1 MSLEEASTI
10 ERASD
15 DDELARLQES
25 LDRIE
30 ICRKSSPC
38 VSVTED
44 TQKADLLAMLT
55 RIVKVRCHPNEVPF
69 TVHGGAAQSR
79 LILIELV
86 HHSDLLNVLDMND
99 ILLSIDGRKISGMLL
114 SDVRLLLEV
123 SFATK
128 EFITLEVIN
137 GGSIPTD
144 LRELLANR
152 EYAQLQ
158 MVIRDNVYQKTVP
171 YTTRPPKDGEIDGVH
186 YRFVD
191 VPFFQ
196 HMQQTNQLLE
206 HGHYQGHFYGTPK
219 PIEEDDMVSDSK
231 GPLPPNWEVAY
242 SEQGEKYFIDHNSGT
257 TQWEDP
263 RELPEGWEK
272 VDDRV
277 YGTFYVD
284 HVNKRT
290 QYERPCSS
298 GYQGTTIGGSGPPPA
313 NLPTSSGNGF
323 DQGSLISNAFAS
335 GSAHN
340 RHNRIAHYNC
350 SASPPSQRQHSSTTM
365 FTRDPSQLR
374 GELITTRIVKGPKG
388 LGFTLIGNDGS
399 SIHEEFLQIK
409 SIIPGG
415 PAHRDGVLHMG
426 DVLVYVNNECVLG
439 ATQSH
444 ACRIFQAINI
454 GESVTLQ
461 VCRGYP
467 LMLDPTNK
475 IVTENAYA
483 PRSHDE
489 KEILIKKGDDG
500 FGFTIFESLQ
510 GQRVKKILYP
520 ERCENLLE
528 GDTLLEMRTT
538 YPNGSPSKPF
548 GQEVVT
554 NFRGMPHH
562 ELVSVLRDC
571 PVGFWA
577 KLIVRRHS
585 PRHRSRT
592 PTAAFR
598 YGEQRGTPVPS
609 LAPRSKTPAP
619 QPPRPVKTYS
629 SPSTLPPVPHSLSLE
644 NGVAGGYY
652 NPRNTIPRQHERGT
666 HEEIYENF
674 SRVRPSSTSLGFAT
688 PNYVPMTALF
698 NDGSETVTVNLI
710 RKPNGFGFR
719 VVGGTEEG
727 TCITVG
733 QIVPGGAAAEDG
745 RMRQGDEIIEIDGK
759 NVVGESHATAVQ
771 LMQQSAANGHV
782 KLIVRRQKEVPRSTS
797 MPLNQLNVVLN
808 TYDVVLTRS
817 DHDGFGFVII
827 SSVNKNG
834 STIGRI
840 MEGSPAARCGQLRV
854 GDRVIAVNGIDIL
867 SLAHNE
873 IVNLIKD
880 SGLSVRL
887 TIAPPSPASPSQTGM
902 QFSSSQTGLPYAPPS
917 GRSLPYQNGG
927 PQFSG
932 AYNNPYETSHYRHLG
947 QNGYSTATVSP
958 IPPEAEPSLISVELN
973 RGPKGFGFSIRG
985 GQEFDA
991 MPLFVLRIAE
1001 DGPAAS
1007 DGKLRVGDQL
1017 IEINGQSTKGMTHA
1031 NAIQII
1037 KQYPTVKLLVRRP
1050 QGY

>member
-1 MSLEEASTI
+1 MNKK
-10 ERASD
+10 D
-15 DDELARLQES
+15 Q
-25 LDRIE
+25 
-30 ICRKSSPC
+30 
-38 VSVTED
+38 VS
-44 TQKADLLAMLT
+44 
-55 RIVKVRCHPNEVPF
+55 
-69 TVHGGAAQSR
+69 
-79 LILIELV
+79 
-86 HHSDLLNVLDMND
+86 
-99 ILLSIDGRKISGMLL
+99 
-114 SDVRLLLEV
+114 
-123 SFATK
+123 
-128 EFITLEVIN
+128 
-137 GGSIPTD
+137 
-144 LRELLANR
+144 
-152 EYAQLQ
+152 
-158 MVIRDNVYQKTVP
+158 
-171 YTTRPPKDGEIDGVH
+171 
-186 YRFVD
+186 
-191 VPFFQ
+191 
-196 HMQQTNQLLE
+196 
-206 HGHYQGHFYGTPK
+206 GHFYGTPK
-219 PIEEDDMVSDSK
+219 PTEENEMVSDSK
-231 GPLPPNWEVAY
+231 GPLPPNWEIAY
-242 SEQGEKYFIDHNSGT
+242 SEEGENHNSGT

-272 VDDRV
+272 VDDEV

-298 GYQGTTIGGSGPPPA
+298 AYQNVPATSTSATAAGLSSPAAGSLLNANSNGFAHSGSSLITNSLTSNNVNNRRHSSHYNA
-313 NLPTSSGNGF
+313 NLSPTSHR
-323 DQGSLISNAFAS
+323 QHTSLI
-335 GSAHN
+335 
-340 RHNRIAHYNC
+340 
-350 SASPPSQRQHSSTTM
+350 TTTTNM
-365 FTRDPSQLR
+365 FTRCTIFLVFSLFYFNVFHCYWLCSDPSQLR
-374 GELITTRIVKGPKG
+374 GQIITTRIQKGAKG

-399 SIHEEFLQIK
+399 SEHEEFLQIK

-415 PAHRDGVLHMG
+415 AAYRDGVLHMG

-444 ACRIFQAINI
+444 ACRIFQAIGV
-454 GESVTLQ
+454 GETVTLQ

-467 LMLDPTNK
+467 LLLDPANK

-483 PRSHDE
+483 SKAQDE
-489 KEILIKKGDDG
+489 KEIFIKKRMGILHEQGDDG

-510 GQRVKKILYP
+510 GQKVKKVLYP

-538 YPNGSPSKPF
+538 YPNGSPNKPV
-548 GQEVVT
+548 GHEVIT
-554 NFRGMPHH
+554 NFRGMAHH

-577 KLIVRRHS
+577 KLIVRRQS
-585 PRHRSRT
+585 PRHRIIFNRSRT

-598 YGEQRGTPVPS
+598 YGEQRTTPIPS
-609 LAPRSKTPAP
+609 VAPRSKTPAP
-619 QPPRPVKTYS
+619 QPPRPMKSAYS
-629 SPSTLPPVPHSLSLE
+629 SGSTMPPVAYGVPFE
-644 NGVAGGYY
+644 NGVNEGY
-652 NPRNTIPRQHERGT
+652 NNNSRNTIPRQYERRARD
-666 HEEIYENF
+666 EIYENF

-688 PNYVPMTALF
+688 PNYIPMTAPY

-727 TCITVG
+727 TSITVG
-733 QIVPGGAAAEDG
+733 QIVPGGAASDDG
-745 RMRQGDEIIEIDGK
+745 RLQQGDEIIEIDGK
-759 NVVGESHATAVQ
+759 NIVGESHAKAVQ

-782 KLIVRRQKEVPRSTS
+782 KLIVRRQRDVSRSTS

-817 DHDGFGFVII
+817 DQDGFGFVII
-827 SSVNKNG
+827 SSTNKNG

-854 GDRVIAVNGIDIL
+854 GDRVIAVNGIDIMTL
-867 SLAHNE
+867 PHNQ

-887 TIAPPSPASPSQTGM
+887 TIAPPSPASPPQSGM
-902 QFSSSQTGLPYAPPS
+902 QYSSSQTGLPYTSTSNYPS
-917 GRSLPYQNGG
+917 YQSNGA
-927 PQFSG
+927 QLSG
-932 AYNNPYETSHYRHLG
+932 AYSSVYDTSSHYRYLG
-947 QNGYSTATVSP
+947 QNGYSVNTISP
-958 IPPEAEPSLISVELN
+958 IPADAVMELN

-1001 DGPAAS
+1001 DGPAAM
-1007 DGKLRVGDQL
+1007 DGSLRVGDQL
-1017 IEINGQSTKGMTHA
+1017 MQINGQSTKGMTHA

-1037 KQYPTVKLLVRRP
+1037 KQYPTVKLLIRRP

>member
-1 MSLEEASTI
+1 MLLNATHPFPLLVPSFM
-10 ERASD
+10 
-15 DDELARLQES
+15 
-25 LDRIE
+25 
-30 ICRKSSPC
+30 C
-38 VSVTED
+38 
-44 TQKADLLAMLT
+44 DLLD
-55 RIVKVRCHPNEVPF
+55 
-69 TVHGGAAQSR
+69 Q
-79 LILIELV
+79 LV
-86 HHSDLLNVLDMND
+86 
-99 ILLSIDGRKISGMLL
+99 
-114 SDVRLLLEV
+114 
-123 SFATK
+123 
-128 EFITLEVIN
+128 
-137 GGSIPTD
+137 
-144 LRELLANR
+144 
-152 EYAQLQ
+152 
-158 MVIRDNVYQKTVP
+158 
-171 YTTRPPKDGEIDGVH
+171 
-186 YRFVD
+186 
-191 VPFFQ
+191 FF
-196 HMQQTNQLLE
+196 
-206 HGHYQGHFYGTPK
+206 
-219 PIEEDDMVSDSK
+219 S
-231 GPLPPNWEVAY
+231 
-242 SEQGEKYFIDHNSGT
+242 
-257 TQWEDP
+257 
-263 RELPEGWEK
+263 
-272 VDDRV
+272 
-277 YGTFYVD
+277 

-298 GYQGTTIGGSGPPPA
+298 GYQGALAGNGGPAPPP
-313 NLPTSSGNGF
+313 NSLPVSSSNGF
-323 DQGSLISNAFAS
+323 TQGSLINTALAS
-335 GSAHN
+335 SSAHSR
-340 RHNRIAHYNC
+340 RHSAHYNC
-350 SASPPSQRQHSSTTM
+350 SSSSPSHRQHSSVM

-399 SIHEEFLQIK
+399 SAHEEFLQIK
-409 SIIPGG
+409 SVIPGG
-415 PAHRDGVLHMG
+415 AAHRDGVLHMG

-439 ATQSH
+439 ATQSR
-444 ACRIFQAINI
+444 ACRIFQAINV
-454 GESVTLQ
+454 GETVTLQ

-467 LMLDPTNK
+467 LILDPTNK
-475 IVTENAYA
+475 IITENAYA
-483 PRSHDE
+483 SRSHDE
-489 KEILIKKGDDG
+489 KEIHIRKGDDG

-520 ERCENLLE
+520 ERCGNLLE

-538 YPNGSPSKPF
+538 YPNGSPGKPI
-548 GQEVVT
+548 GQEVIT

-562 ELVSVLRDC
+562 ELVSILRDC

-629 SPSTLPPVPHSLSLE
+629 SPSTLPPVPHSLPIA
-644 NGVAGGYY
+644 NGLAAGGYY
-652 NPRNTIPRQHERGT
+652 NPRNTVPRQHDRHN

-745 RMRQGDEIIEIDGK
+745 RMRQGDEIIEIDGR

-782 KLIVRRQKEVPRSTS
+782 KLIVRRQKEVSRSAS

-854 GDRVIAVNGIDIL
+854 GDRVIAVNGIDIM
-867 SLAHNE
+867 SLAHDE

-887 TIAPPSPASPSQTGM
+887 TIAPPSPSSPTHTGI
-902 QFSSSQTGLPYAPPS
+902 QFSSSQTGLPYAPTS
-917 GRSLPYQNGG
+917 SQSLPYQNGG
-927 PQFSG
+927 AYFSN
-932 AYNNPYETSHYRHLG
+932 AYNGIYETSHYRHLG
-947 QNGYSTATVSP
+947 QNGYSSATVSP
-958 IPPEAEPSLISVELN
+958 IPPEAQSSCESLLAVLRQCSSLEHYSELSVYEAILVSAPPSPTFTSWLEPSLISVELN

-1007 DGKLRVGDQL
+1007 DGNLRVGDQL
-1017 IEINGQSTKGMTHA
+1017 MEINGQSTKGMTHA
-1031 NAIQII
+1031 SAIQLI